1 MKKIY
6 AVVIGVLIIFLLIIA
21 FFPSL
26 FDTGQFDIK
35 PAPDFTAV
43 DENSVEFSLSNYKGD
58 VTLIHITGLETPLCI
73 ECEEEMIGQLEELEK
88 LSKTNED
95 VKIITLNILL

>member
-1 MKKIY
+1 MKKIL
-6 AVVIGVLIIFLLIIA
+6 AAVIGVFIVFLLVLA

-26 FDTGQFDIK
+26 FNTGQLDIK

-43 DENSVEFSLSNYKGD
+43 DENSVEFSLSDYKGA

-73 ECEEEMIGQLEELEK
+73 ECEEEMI
-88 LSKTNED
+88 D
-95 VKIITLNILL
+95 HIIVDRIAGKFLDQRF